1 MISKLLELL
10 LAFDGT
16 GVSQG
21 RPGVFN
27 QYRDR
32 DPALDQ
38 AEAANIRRANL
49 RRYLEAF
56 AGATYVL
63 VGEAAGYAGCRFSG
77 IPFTGEAQ
85 LVGPEPLAWAVGG
98 DLTQTSL
105 GEPWR
110 ERSAEIVWPALNG
123 RRDCVL
129 WNAFPW
135 HPHKDKPLTN
145 RRPRTTELQQ
155 ASNVLQYFLSMFPRA
170 EVYAVGRVSQGV
182 LQALG
187 FDAVYIRH
195 PSHGG
200 NRAFA
205 AGVAA
210 LPTLDGD
217 PHAVQR

>member
-1 MISKLLELL
+1 MISTLLELL

-32 DPALDQ
+32 DPELDQ
-38 AEAANIRRANL
+38 VEAPAIRRANL

-56 AGATYVL
+56 AGAAYVL

-85 LVGPEPLAWAVGG
+85 LVGPEPLAWAASGG
-98 DLTQTSL
+98 LTQTSL

-110 ERSAEIVWPALNG
+110 ERSAEIVWPALDG

-135 HPHKDKPLTN
+135 HPYKDGALTN
-145 RRPRTTELQQ
+145 RRPSATELRH
-155 ASNVLQYFLSMFPRA
+155 ASHVLRRFLSMFPQA
-170 EVYAVGRVSQGV
+170 NVYAVGRVSQGA

-187 FDAVYIRH
+187 IEAVYIRH

-200 NRAFA
+200 KRAFT
-205 AGVAA
+205 AGVTA
-210 LPTLDGD
+210 LPRQDSD
-217 PHAVQR
+217 RDAVQR